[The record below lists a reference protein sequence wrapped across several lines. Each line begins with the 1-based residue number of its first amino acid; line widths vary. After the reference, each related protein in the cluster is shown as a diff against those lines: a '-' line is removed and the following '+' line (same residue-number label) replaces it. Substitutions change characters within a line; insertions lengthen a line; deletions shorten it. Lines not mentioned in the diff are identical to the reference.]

1 MRRVAQLRQHIT
13 ANHYEIVRIGR
24 QANARGCAIIVNST
38 MATILVADDN
48 RANRE
53 ALAALLESAGN
64 NVVRAVDGREALARA
79 QEARPELV
87 ISDVLMPA
95 MDGYELARR
104 LKADPATAGVA
115 IIFYT
120 AYFGGQD
127 AQALAQA
134 HGVSRVLLKPAENAE
149 ILRQVEAVLASRA
162 EQPPQI
168 SGDLGE
174 GHLRI
179 VVDQLLEKTGALE
192 AQQRRIERLN
202 RTLEVLSAVN
212 ALIVRAGDRQALL
225 DEACRIAV
233 EKGGFRLAA
242 VGLAD
247 SLTHIVRQIAA
258 AGEGSA
264 ERDFARLRLGTRSL
278 IWNDA
283 QSGSFVALP
292 LLSAGETTGVL
303 LLYARQRDF
312 FDEEEMRL
320 LHELAGDIAF
330 ALRHL
335 AQKARMDYLAYHDSL
350 TDLPNRSLFTDRMT
364 QALNAARR
372 EKRFAAAIFVD
383 IERFRMV
390 NESFGRK
397 SGDDLLRE
405 IGNRLRQVAREQDTV
420 ARVGADHFAIAV
432 APFDRPGDTAYTFL
446 ERLDAALAEPIIIE
460 GVELRVAVK
469 AGIAVFPT
477 DGESTEALCAN
488 AETAL
493 SKAKQTGSRYL
504 FYAPEMNARVAES
517 LAMESKLRRALEDG
531 TLALHYQ
538 PKIDVVSGTVAGLEA
553 LIRWNDAELGSVPPS
568 RFVSLLEETGMILAA
583 GRWALGKAVEDIRRW
598 QSLGLEVPRTSVNV
612 SALQLRQKDFVDSV
626 LDAISALGGRAPLL
640 DVEITESVLVDDIDE
655 STRKLQALRRAG
667 VEVSVDDFGTGFC
680 SLSYLARLPVDTL
693 KIDRSFVVRMGD
705 AGYPRNIV
713 AMIVSLAHTL
723 GLRVVAEGVEDDEQV
738 RLLRELGCDQ
748 IQGFYVSR
756 PVPPEDID
764 AMLVRGPGNAL
775 TRKLTAA

>member
-1 MRRVAQLRQHIT
+1 
-13 ANHYEIVRIGR
+13 
-24 QANARGCAIIVNST
+24 

-53 ALAALLESAGN
+53 ALAALLESTGHS
-64 NVVRAVDGREALARA
+64 VVRAVDGREALARA
-79 QEARPELV
+79 REARPALV
-87 ISDVLMPA
+87 ISDVLMPM

-104 LKADPATAGVA
+104 LKAEPATAGTA
-115 IIFYT
+115 LMFYT
-120 AYFGGQD
+120 AYFAGQD

-134 HGVSRVLLKPAENAE
+134 HGVSRVLVKPSENAE
-149 ILRQVEAVLASRA
+149 ILRQVEAVLASRNEA
-162 EQPPQI
+162 PAQI
-168 SGDLGE
+168 AAGLDQE
-174 GHLRI
+174 HLR
-179 VVDQLLEKTGALE
+179 VMVDQLLEKTGALE

-202 RTLEVLSAVN
+202 RTLAVLSAVN
-212 ALIVRAGDRQALL
+212 ALIVRAADRQALL

-242 VGLAD
+242 IGLSD
-247 SLTHIVRQIAA
+247 PLGQEIRQVAA

-264 ERDFARLRLGTRSL
+264 ERELARLKLGTRSL

-292 LLSAGETTGVL
+292 LLAGGETTGIL
-303 LLYARQRDF
+303 LLYARSRDF

-330 ALRHL
+330 ALRHI

-350 TDLPNRSLFTDRMT
+350 TDLPNRSLFTDRLT
-364 QALNAARR
+364 QVLNAARR

-383 IERFRMV
+383 VERFRMV

-397 SGDDLLRE
+397 AGDDLLRE
-405 IGNRLRQVAREQDTV
+405 VGARLRQAAREQDTV
-420 ARVGADHFAIAV
+420 ARVGADHFAVAV

-446 ERLDAALAEPIIIE
+446 ERLDESLAQPIVIE
-460 GVELRVAVK
+460 GVELRVALK
-469 AGIAVFPT
+469 SGIAVFPT
-477 DGESTEALCAN
+477 DGESTETLCAN

-493 SKAKQTGSRYL
+493 IKAKQQGSRCL

-517 LAMESKLRRALEDG
+517 LAMENRLRRALDDG
-531 TLALHYQ
+531 MLALHYQ
-538 PKIDVVSGTVAGLEA
+538 PKIDVVSGAVAGLEA
-553 LIRWNDAELGSVPPS
+553 LIRWNDPELGVVPPA

-583 GRWALGKAVEDIRRW
+583 GRWALRKTVEDIRRW
-598 QSLGLEVPRTSVNV
+598 QGLGLKVPRTSVNV

-626 LDAISALGGRAPLL
+626 LDAIAQSEGVAPLL
-640 DVEITESVLVDDIDE
+640 DIEITESVLVDDIEE

-693 KIDRSFVVRMGD
+693 KIDRSFVVRMRD
-705 AGYPRNIV
+705 AGVPRNIV

-756 PVPPEDID
+756 PLPPEDID
-764 AMLVRGPGNAL
+764 AMLSAGM
-775 TRKLTAA
+775 RKSLQQKLSAA

>member
-1 MRRVAQLRQHIT
+1 
-13 ANHYEIVRIGR
+13 
-24 QANARGCAIIVNST
+24 
-38 MATILVADDN
+38 MATVLVADDN

-53 ALAALLESAGN
+53 ALAALLESAGHR
-64 NVVRAVDGREALARA
+64 VLRAADGREALSRAR
-79 QEARPELV
+79 EACPDLV
-87 ISDVLMPA
+87 ISDVLMPL

-104 LKADPATAGVA
+104 LRAEPATAAVA
-115 IIFYT
+115 LMFYT

-134 HGVSRVLLKPAENAE
+134 HGVSRVLLKPSDNAA
-149 ILRQVEAVLASRA
+149 ILRQVDAVLASRGETPA
-162 EQPPQI
+162 QI
-168 SGDLGE
+168 PRDLDRE
-174 GHLRI
+174 HLRV
-179 VVDQLLEKTGALE
+179 VVDQLLEKTGTLE
-192 AQQRRIERLN
+192 VQQRRIERLN

-242 VGLAD
+242 IGLAEPR
-247 SLTHIVRQIAA
+247 SHQIRQVAA

-264 ERDFARLRLGTRSL
+264 ERDFARLKLGTRSL
-278 IWNDA
+278 VWNDA
-283 QSGSFVALP
+283 HSGSFVALP
-292 LLSAGETTGVL
+292 LLVAGESAGLL
-303 LLYARQRDF
+303 LLYASQRDF

-364 QALNAARR
+364 QALSAARR
-372 EKRFAAAIFVD
+372 ERRFAAAIFVD
-383 IERFRMV
+383 VERLRRV

-405 IGNRLRQVAREQDTV
+405 VGARLRRAAREQDTV
-420 ARVGADHFAIAV
+420 ARVGGDHFAIAV
-432 APFDRPGDTAYTFL
+432 APFDRPGDTAYAFL
-446 ERLDAALAEPIIIE
+446 ERLDEALAQPIAIE
-460 GVELRVAVK
+460 GAELRVSVK

-477 DGESTEALCAN
+477 DADSTEALCAN

-493 SKAKQTGSRYL
+493 LKAKQTASRYL
-504 FYAPEMNARVAES
+504 FYAPDMNARIAES
-517 LAMESKLRRALEDG
+517 LAMENRLRLALDDG

-538 PKIDVVSGTVAGLEA
+538 PKIDVATGEVAGLEA
-553 LIRWNDAELGSVPPS
+553 LIRWNDAELGAVPPS

-583 GRWALGKAVEDIRRW
+583 GRWALHKAVEDIRRW
-598 QSLGLEVPRTSVNV
+598 QGMGLKVPRTSVNV

-626 LDAISALGGRAPLL
+626 LEAIAELGGKAPLL
-640 DVEITESVLVDDIDE
+640 DLEITESVLVDDIEE
-655 STRKLQALRRAG
+655 SPRKLQALRRAG

-693 KIDRSFVVRMGD
+693 KIDRSFVVRMRD
-705 AGYPRNIV
+705 VGYPRNIV

-723 GLRVVAEGVEDDEQV
+723 GLRVVAEGVEDDQQV

-756 PVPPEDID
+756 PVPAEDVD
-764 AMLVRGPGNAL
+764 AMLDPGASKSL
-775 TRKLTAA
+775 QKRLAAA

>member
-1 MRRVAQLRQHIT
+1 
-13 ANHYEIVRIGR
+13 
-24 QANARGCAIIVNST
+24 

-53 ALAALLESAGN
+53 ALAALLESAGHA
-64 NVVRAVDGREALARA
+64 VVRAADGREALERAR
-79 QEARPELV
+79 EAKPELV
-87 ISDVLMPA
+87 ISDVLMPM

-104 LKADPATAGVA
+104 LRADPATAGA
-115 IIFYT
+115 ALMFYT
-120 AYFGGQD
+120 AYFGSQD

-134 HGVSRVLLKPAENAE
+134 HGVARVLVKPSSNDD
-149 ILRQVEAVLASRA
+149 ILRQVEAVLAARHDAPA
-162 EQPPQI
+162 EAAK
-168 SGDLGE
+168 DLGE
-174 GHLRI
+174 GHLR
-179 VVDQLLEKTGALE
+179 VMVDQLLEKTGALE

-212 ALIVRAGDRQALL
+212 ALIVRAADRQALL

-242 VGLAD
+242 IGLAD
-247 SLTHIVRQIAA
+247 GKDRHGAVRQIAA
-258 AGEGSA
+258 AGSGSA

-292 LLSAGETTGVL
+292 LFIGGEAAGML
-303 LLYARQRDF
+303 LLYAHSRDF

-350 TDLPNRSLFTDRMT
+350 TDLPNRSLFTDRMA
-364 QALNAARR
+364 QALAAARR
-372 EKRFAAAIFVD
+372 EKRFAAAVFCDV
-383 IERFRMV
+383 ERFRMV

-397 SGDDLLRE
+397 CGDDLLRE
-405 IGNRLRQVAREQDTV
+405 VGARVREAAREQDTV
-420 ARVGADHFAIAV
+420 ARVGADRFAVAM
-432 APFDRPGDTAYTFL
+432 APFDRPGDTAHAFL
-446 ERLDAALAEPIIIE
+446 ERLDEALSRPAIVE
-460 GVELRVAVK
+460 GVELRVSVK
-469 AGIAVFPT
+469 VGIAIFPT
-477 DGESTEALCAN
+477 DGDSTEALCAN

-493 SKAKQTGSRYL
+493 SKAKQMGSRAL

-517 LAMESKLRRALEDG
+517 LAMENRLRRALEDG

-538 PKIDVVSGTVAGLEA
+538 PKVDVVTGAVAGLEA
-553 LIRWNDAELGSVPPS
+553 LIRWNDAELGTVPPS

-583 GRWALGKAVEDIRRW
+583 GRWALRKAVEDIRRW
-598 QSLGLEVPRTSVNV
+598 QGLGLQVPRMSVNV
-612 SALQLRQKDFVDSV
+612 SALQLRQKDFVDST
-626 LDAISALGGRAPLL
+626 LEAISGFEGAAPLL
-640 DVEITESVLVDDIDE
+640 DIEITESVLVDDIEE

-693 KIDRSFVVRMGD
+693 KIDRSFVVRMRD
-705 AGYPRNIV
+705 AGVPRNIV

-748 IQGFYVSR
+748 IQGFFVSR
-756 PVPPEDID
+756 PVPAEEVD
-764 AMLVRGPGNAL
+764 ALLSPPDLQKRS
-775 TRKLTAA
+775 AA

>member
-1 MRRVAQLRQHIT
+1 
-13 ANHYEIVRIGR
+13 
-24 QANARGCAIIVNST
+24 
-38 MATILVADDN
+38 MATVLVADDN

-53 ALAALLESAGN
+53 ALAALLESAGHR
-64 NVVRAVDGREALARA
+64 VLRAADGREALSRAR
-79 QEARPELV
+79 EACPDLV
-87 ISDVLMPA
+87 ISDVLMPL

-104 LKADPATAGVA
+104 LRAEPATAAVA
-115 IIFYT
+115 LMFYT

-134 HGVSRVLLKPAENAE
+134 HGVSRVLLKPSDNAS
-149 ILRQVEAVLASRA
+149 ILRQVDAVLASRGETPA
-162 EQPPQI
+162 QI
-168 SGDLGE
+168 PRDLDRE
-174 GHLRI
+174 HLRV
-179 VVDQLLEKTGALE
+179 VVDQLLEKTGTLE
-192 AQQRRIERLN
+192 VQQRRIERLN

-242 VGLAD
+242 IGLAEPR
-247 SLTHIVRQIAA
+247 SHQIRQVAA

-264 ERDFARLRLGTRSL
+264 ERDFARLKLGTRSL
-278 IWNDA
+278 VWNDA
-283 QSGSFVALP
+283 HSGSFVALP
-292 LLSAGETTGVL
+292 LLVAGESAGLL
-303 LLYARQRDF
+303 LLYASQRDF

-320 LHELAGDIAF
+320 LHELACDIAF

-364 QALNAARR
+364 QALSAARR
-372 EKRFAAAIFVD
+372 ERRFAAAIFVD
-383 IERFRMV
+383 VERLRRV

-405 IGNRLRQVAREQDTV
+405 VGARLRRAAREQDTV
-420 ARVGADHFAIAV
+420 ARVGGDHFAIAV
-432 APFDRPGDTAYTFL
+432 APFDRPGDTAYAFL
-446 ERLDAALAEPIIIE
+446 ERLDEALAQPIAIE
-460 GVELRVAVK
+460 GAELRVSVK

-477 DGESTEALCAN
+477 DADSTEALCAN

-493 SKAKQTGSRYL
+493 LKAKQTASRYL
-504 FYAPEMNARVAES
+504 FYAPDMNARVAES
-517 LAMESKLRRALEDG
+517 LAMENRLRLALDDG

-538 PKIDVVSGTVAGLEA
+538 PKIDVATGEVAGLEA
-553 LIRWNDAELGSVPPS
+553 LIRWNDAELGAVPPS

-583 GRWALGKAVEDIRRW
+583 GRWALHKAVADIHRW
-598 QSLGLEVPRTSVNV
+598 QGMGLKVPRTSVNV

-626 LDAISALGGRAPLL
+626 LEAIAEPGGKAPLL
-640 DVEITESVLVDDIDE
+640 DLEITESVLVDDIEE
-655 STRKLQALRRAG
+655 SPRKLQALRRAG

-693 KIDRSFVVRMGD
+693 KIDRSFVVRMRD
-705 AGYPRNIV
+705 VGYPRNIV

-723 GLRVVAEGVEDDEQV
+723 GLRVVAEGVEDDQQV

-756 PVPPEDID
+756 PVPAEDVD
-764 AMLVRGPGNAL
+764 AMLDPGASKSL
-775 TRKLTAA
+775 QKRLAAA